1 MIRVMNAGANE
12 EGCRKGLEFVGD
24 FFRKAGMDKQQALRA
39 VPVVDEA
46 VESLYE
52 HRKSDED
59 RIHIRAAKYF
69 GTVVI
74 ELSMRGEPYDL
85 TEHMPSALPDSED
98 YDSPETQSVIRGIL
112 LRSLAEDLKYR
123 HRNGVNHI
131 RITLKK
137 TKKAF
142 LFLTLG
148 ALALAVAAGLLL
160 SEFGPESFNTG
171 LNTYLLSPVKT
182 MYLNA
187 LKTMVAPVVFFSIIS
202 CVVQFSDLSALGR
215 IGGKTVGLYM
225 LTTVVAVLAGF
236 GVYYLF
242 LPGNAGVPA
251 AGAADASSIT
261 SQTMNVSLKDTVVNI
276 VPSNFLK
283 PFLDADMLQLIFL
296 AVVSGIAASLIGKYS
311 QTLKD
316 FFQACND
323 LFLKI
328 TTLIIRMMPV
338 AVFCSITSMI
348 ITTGFDSILS
358 VLGIV
363 GTFLAGL
370 LGMMC
375 IYCLLILAVGRM
387 NPVPF
392 VRKYAPV
399 MLQVFSMASS
409 NAAIPLNMDACE
421 KKLGISG
428 KVYSLSIPLGAT
440 VNMDGTCVY
449 LAVFSL
455 ALAALY
461 GVPVP
466 GGTLL
471 SLAIFIVILSIGA
484 PGVAG
489 SGLICLSV
497 LLTQLNVPVEAVGL
511 VMGIDAFIGMFRC
524 MSNCLGDVAVSV
536 VVAKSEKEIDMDTY
550 SR

>member
-1 MIRVMNAGANE
+1 
-12 EGCRKGLEFVGD
+12 
-24 FFRKAGMDKQQALRA
+24 
-39 VPVVDEA
+39 
-46 VESLYE
+46 
-52 HRKSDED
+52 
-59 RIHIRAAKYF
+59 
-69 GTVVI
+69 
-74 ELSMRGEPYDL
+74 
-85 TEHMPSALPDSED
+85 
-98 YDSPETQSVIRGIL
+98 
-112 LRSLAEDLKYR
+112 
-123 HRNGVNHI
+123 
-131 RITLKK
+131 
-137 TKKAF
+137 
-142 LFLTLG
+142 
-148 ALALAVAAGLLL
+148 
-160 SEFGPESFNTG
+160 
-171 LNTYLLSPVKT
+171 
-182 MYLNA
+182 
-187 LKTMVAPVVFFSIIS
+187 
-202 CVVQFSDLSALGR
+202 
-215 IGGKTVGLYM
+215 M

-471 SLAIFIVILSIGA
+471 SLAISIVILSIGA